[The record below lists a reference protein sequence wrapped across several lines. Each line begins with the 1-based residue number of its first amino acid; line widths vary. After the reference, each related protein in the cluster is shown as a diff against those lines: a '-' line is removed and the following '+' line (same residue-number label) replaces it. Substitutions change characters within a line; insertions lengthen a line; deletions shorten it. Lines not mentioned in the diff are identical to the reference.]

1 MPDQGD
7 SLIALVKV
15 LAGLVLFTGAGAGL
29 IGLLRGQEDGEA
41 DPLHFGWCFLAGTA
55 FAGLLL
61 YLPLAI
67 EGLIPRPVIFLVFF
81 LCLVLAAGPGRAH
94 IRRVGA
100 ARFLGLDHLRALPV
114 WLRVVA
120 VLLVLLAISSALGP
134 FAGWDER
141 AIYGLKAR
149 ILYHEGSV
157 RGEAFTDTGTLHF
170 QARYPL
176 LVPLLEAALLTLRDS
191 IDDRFLK
198 LLFLLFSLGLALVVA
213 GEARRLHG
221 PRAGSLWALLFLATP
236 MLIGPAEGSGTS
248 AYADLPFA
256 AFVSAATVLL
266 GRSLEHPDIR
276 RTLLAGLL
284 LGAALATKQE
294 GMLWAAALGFAFLLT
309 LWRRPGARTTWGTR
323 CVAAAAIPALI
334 FLALRL
340 AASRWTPRAAWS
352 ERYDVVLSLDW
363 LRQLG
368 SRPLEIVPF
377 VLNQVVDW
385 KAWGWGW
392 LLVLAGLVFLRRPR
406 LTPTAFF
413 WRATALAVF
422 AADFGV
428 FVVTPN
434 HVHWHLATALSRLL
448 LQLFP
453 LAILILVEQVGASG
467 WPGPGPGAAEARE

>member
-1 MPDQGD
+1 MPDQGA
-7 SLIALVKV
+7 SLIALPGV
-15 LAGLVLFTGAGAGL
+15 LAGLALFTGAGAGL
-29 IGLLRGQEDGEA
+29 IGLLRGQEEGDG

-55 FAGLLL
+55 LAGLLL
-61 YLPLAI
+61 HLPLAI
-67 EGLIPRPVIFLVFF
+67 DGLIPRPVFLLVAF

-94 IRRVGA
+94 VRKVGV
-100 ARFLGLDHLRALPV
+100 ARFFGLDHLRALPV

-120 VLLVLLAISSALGP
+120 VLLVLLAASSALGP

-149 ILYHEGSV
+149 ILHYEGSV
-157 RGEAFTDTGTLHF
+157 RGEAFTDTGYLHF

-176 LVPLLEAALLTLRDS
+176 LVPLLEAALFTHRGS
-191 IDDRFLK
+191 MDDRFLK
-198 LLFLLFSLGLALVVA
+198 LLFLLFGLGLALVVA

-221 PRAGSLWALLFLATP
+221 QRAGSLWALLLLATP

-256 AFVSAATVLL
+256 AFVTAATVLL
-266 GRSLEHPDIR
+266 GRSLERPDTPG
-276 RTLLAGLL
+276 TLLAGLL

-294 GMLWAAALGFAFLLT
+294 GMLWAAALGSAFLLT
-309 LWRRPGARTTWGTR
+309 LLRRPGTRTAGMAR
-323 CVAAAAIPALI
+323 CIAAAAIPAVL

-352 ERYDVVLSLDW
+352 ERYEVVFSLDW

-368 SRPLEIVPF
+368 SRPFEIVPF

-385 KAWGWGW
+385 KVWGWGW
-392 LLVLAGLVFLRRPR
+392 LLVLAGLLFLRRPQ
-406 LTPTAFF
+406 LPPAPFF

-422 AADFGV
+422 AADLGV

-434 HVHWHLATALSRLL
+434 HLHWHLATALSRLL

-453 LAILILVEQVGASG
+453 LAILILMEQVGASG
-467 WPGPGPGAAEARE
+467 WPGPGPGVAGARE